1 MSDVT
6 PTLSSLG
13 PPLVTAR
20 SAAIYAWPEQ
30 RILKL
35 FHASVSTT
43 QAQRERM
50 NATEAH
56 ALGATQ
62 VRCFDEVEVE
72 GRYGIVMS
80 RLDGCTLTKSTDTNP
95 LNLLRIPGTLA
106 RLQAQMHGVKTT
118 QLQDVR
124 EVIAGLLDHP
134 ALAFLSAP
142 EREKMRRYL
151 VQLPDGQALL
161 HMDFHTDNILVSG
174 REATVIDWATAA
186 RGDAGA
192 DLAMTCFLF
201 NEAELFPGITRF
213 QAWLYNVLRQG
224 IYRAYARRYRALCG
238 LSREAFDATIERWY
252 LPALIFRLASW
263 QAPTEVQPLQA
274 RIRQGIARLP
284 EAQP

>member
-1 MSDVT
+1 MSDAP

-13 PPLVTAR
+13 QPLVTAR
-20 SAAIYAWPEQ
+20 SAAIYVWPEQ

-43 QAQRERM
+43 EARRERL

-62 VRCFDEVEVE
+62 VRCFEEVQVD

-80 RLDGCTLTKSTDTNP
+80 RLEGCTLTKSTDSNP
-95 LNLLRIPGTLA
+95 LNLLRIPATLA
-106 RLQAQMHGVKTT
+106 RLQVQLHSVQTT
-118 QLQDVR
+118 RLQDVR
-124 EVIAGLLDHP
+124 ELIAGLLDD
-134 ALAFLSAP
+134 AAMAFLSTA
-142 EREKMRRYL
+142 EREKIHRHL
-151 VQLPDGQALL
+151 LQLPDGQALL

-174 REATVIDWATAA
+174 NEATVIDWATAA

-213 QAWLYNVLRQG
+213 QAWLYNVLRKG
-224 IYRAYARRYRALCG
+224 IYRGYARRYRALRG
-238 LSREAFDATIERWY
+238 LSQTQFEAAIARWY

-274 RIRQGIARLP
+274 KIRAGIAQLP
-284 EAQP
+284 EVQR

>member
-1 MSDVT
+1 MSDAT
-6 PTLSSLG
+6 FTLSSLG
-13 PPLVTAR
+13 QPLVIAR

-43 QAQRERM
+43 EAQRERR

-56 ALGATQ
+56 SLEVTQ
-62 VRCFDEVEVE
+62 VRCFDEVQVE

-80 RLDGCTLTKSTDTNP
+80 RLDGCTLTKSTDANP

-106 RLQAQMHGVKTT
+106 RLQAQLHSAHTT
-118 QLQDVR
+118 ELQDVR
-124 EVIAGLLDHP
+124 EVIAAQLDH
-134 ALAFLSAP
+134 AAMAFLSTT
-142 EREKMRRYL
+142 ERETMRRHL
-151 VQLPDGQALL
+151 LQLPDGQALL

-174 REATVIDWATAA
+174 NDATVIDWATAA

-213 QAWLYNVLRQG
+213 QAWLYNVLRKG
-224 IYRAYARRYRALCG
+224 IYRGYARRYRALRG
-238 LSREAFDATIERWY
+238 LSQAQFEATIARWY

-274 RIRQGIARLP
+274 KIRAGIARLP
-284 EAQP
+284 PVQP

>member
-1 MSDVT
+1 MSDA
-6 PTLSSLG
+6 PPNLSSLG
-13 PPLVTAR
+13 QPLVIAR

-43 QAQRERM
+43 EARRERL

-56 ALGATQ
+56 ALGATR
-62 VRCFDEVEVE
+62 VRCFDEVEVA

-80 RLDGCTLTKSTDTNP
+80 RLEGCTLTKSTDSNP
-95 LNLLRIPGTLA
+95 LNLLRIPATLA
-106 RLQAQMHGVKTT
+106 RLQAQLHSVQTT

-124 EVIAGLLDHP
+124 ELIAGLLDHT
-134 ALAFLSAP
+134 AMAFLSTA
-142 EREKMRRYL
+142 EREKIRRHL
-151 VQLPDGQALL
+151 LQLPDGQALL

-174 REATVIDWATAA
+174 NEATVIDWATAA

-213 QAWLYNVLRQG
+213 HAWLYNVLRKG
-224 IYRAYARRYRALCG
+224 IYRGYARRYRALRG
-238 LSREAFDATIERWY
+238 LSLAQFEAAIARWY

-274 RIRQGIARLP
+274 KIRAGIAQLP
-284 EAQP
+284 EVQP